1 VRAWRITRA
10 IHGRVDGEGARRI
23 GGRWNS
29 PGVSVVFTATHLSL
43 SALEY
48 LVHIDIDE
56 VPDDLVALGIEVP
69 EDAGERRLSTEN
81 LPADWR
87 MMLHSEECRAI
98 GDAWA
103 KGQESLLLRVPSI
116 IIPEEDNLIIN
127 PAHPRAAEVRIVSER
142 PFSYDP
148 RLLAR

>member
-1 VRAWRITRA
+1 
-10 IHGRVDGEGARRI
+10 
-23 GGRWNS
+23 
-29 PGVSVVFTATHLSL
+29 
-43 SALEY
+43 
-48 LVHIDIDE
+48 
-56 VPDDLVALGIEVP
+56 VP
-69 EDAGERRLSTEN
+69 EDAGERRLNTEN